1 MASTGGSGLDRR
13 AALGLAT
20 LAAVLAAIVGI
31 GAWSSPA
38 LAGPPAV
45 FEGRPTLVIVYETTP
60 NPPRHLGVGTAIDWD
75 RPGLTVELLKRV
87 GERLQVNLSFKR
99 VPWKRGLLML
109 ETGEADG
116 IFHASYV
123 ASRES
128 IGVYPKTAAG
138 RPDDTRA
145 LFSQS
150 YSLFVTRGSKVT
162 WDGTAIGG
170 LEGRPV
176 GATDGYS
183 VIRDLGR
190 LGVSVEPGRVP
201 ALNLAKLVQGRLAAY
216 AELENLAGEIIR
228 RDPVQFESVVK
239 LSPPLV
245 TKPYYLLLSRQF
257 VMRDPGL
264 ANAVWGAIPEVRA
277 SREFHELETLY
288 TDGS

>member
-13 AALGLAT
+13 SVLGLA
-20 LAAVLAAIVGI
+20 ALAAIGSGVS
-31 GAWSSPA
+31 AASA
-38 LAGPPAV
+38 MAGPPAV

-60 NPPRHLGVGTAIDWD
+60 NPPRHFGVGTAIDWD

-87 GERLQVNLSFKR
+87 GERLRVNMSFKR

-123 ASRES
+123 ASREA

-138 RPDDTRA
+138 RPDETRA

-183 VIRDLGR
+183 VIKDLER
-190 LGVSVEPGRVP
+190 LGVPVEPGRVP

-216 AELENLAGEIIR
+216 AELENLAGAIIR
-228 RDPVQFESVVK
+228 RDPVEFESVVK
-239 LSPPLV
+239 LEPPLV

-264 ANAVWGAIPEVRA
+264 ANAVWDAIPEVRA
-277 SREFHELETLY
+277 SRAFHELQTLY

>member
-1 MASTGGSGLDRR
+1 MASTGGCGLDRR
-13 AALGLAT
+13 TVLGLAA
-20 LAAVLAAIVGI
+20 LAVVPAVVGI
-31 GAWSSPA
+31 GASSSPA
-38 LAGPPAV
+38 RAGPPTV

-87 GERLQVNLSFKR
+87 GERLRVNLSFKR

-109 ETGEADG
+109 ETGEVDG

-138 RPDDTRA
+138 RPDEKRA

-150 YSLFVTRGSKVT
+150 YSLFVTSGSKVT

-183 VIRDLGR
+183 VIGDLER
-190 LGVSVEPGRVP
+190 LGVPVEPGRVP
-201 ALNLAKLVQGRLAAY
+201 ALNLAKLVQVEAA
-216 AELENLAGEIIR
+216 ARSI
-228 RDPVQFESVVK
+228 
-239 LSPPLV
+239 
-245 TKPYYLLLSRQF
+245 
-257 VMRDPGL
+257 
-264 ANAVWGAIPEVRA
+264 
-277 SREFHELETLY
+277 
-288 TDGS
+288 